1 MKILDSRAGGRE
13 RSRAAE
19 KALGIAGALL
29 IPAAVI
35 YLEILLR
42 LTAKMEVIHSGLAG
56 GLCTALAFALAASAL
71 CALPGKK
78 RRQVAALFFR
88 RTVYRLV
95 PGGIFY
101 K

>member
-56 GLCTALAFALAASAL
+56 GLCTALAFALGGFRALRAAWEKAPPSG
-71 CALPGKK
+71 CA
-78 RRQVAALFFR
+78 FFS
-88 RTVYRLV
+88 
-95 PGGIFY
+95 
-101 K
+101 